1 MNTNIDLLLPEHRLL
16 YKQVSKSFTEEAFN
30 VWYRNALK
38 LKEIPKS
45 EWANTE
51 LEVMPTEILKSK
63 KSKDVSSA
71 IATARSGVSSLS
83 SSNGTK
89 KAVEALAE
97 ALESLSTK

>member
-38 LKEIPKS
+38 LKDTPKS
-45 EWANTE
+45 EWASVE
-51 LEVMPTEILKSK
+51 LEVMPAEILKGK
-63 KSKDVSSA
+63 KSKDVSEA
-71 IATARSGVSSLS
+71 VATARKGVSTLS
-83 SSNGTK
+83 SNNGTK

-97 ALESLSTK
+97 ALESLST